1 MADEEKPT
9 NEEAADQP
17 KAEAIDTSEESG
29 DATDLVD
36 GTQEA
41 IEAITKNVQ
50 ERAAE
55 IEDVLGDASSPSA
68 LVKADTLDSGDAMPP
83 VEQLMEAPQA
93 RAQRRNHLLMRTSPT
108 CKLAWAESACAY
120 PLLIR

>member
-9 NEEAADQP
+9 NEEVRIQP
-17 KAEAIDTSEESG
+17 KAFQAMDTSEESG

-68 LVKADTLDSGDAMPP
+68 LSRP
-83 VEQLMEAPQA
+83 
-93 RAQRRNHLLMRTSPT
+93 
-108 CKLAWAESACAY
+108 Y
-120 PLLIR
+120 PGHRGCIANG